1 MRANAHQE
9 DKNNEFLYEDYIK
22 NTIINIWQEAL
33 GIKEVRL
40 EDDFF
45 DLGGDSLAALQFI
58 AEIKKKLNLELEL
71 VNIKYPTLQNIIEI
85 LSNQS
90 KSGDKEK
97 SNLILIKKRS
107 MVTLLSLILV
117 HPIGGDIYFYRDLA
131 SCLPEEQTVYAIRSP
146 MLNGGKESKNIE
158 QIAEEYLKLLKKNQI
173 KPPYILGGSS
183 YGGIIAYHMAHKF

>member
-22 NTIINIWQEAL
+22 NTIINIWQEAF

-97 SNLILIKKRS
+97 SNLILIKKGSR
-107 MVTLLSLILV
+107 VTLLSLILV

-131 SCLPEEQTVYAIRSP
+131 SCLPEE
-146 MLNGGKESKNIE
+146 
-158 QIAEEYLKLLKKNQI
+158 
-173 KPPYILGGSS
+173 
-183 YGGIIAYHMAHKF
+183 

>member
-45 DLGGDSLAALQFI
+45 DLGGDSLAALHFI

-71 VNIKYPTLQNIIEI
+71 VNIKYPTLQNII
-85 LSNQS
+85 
-90 KSGDKEK
+90 
-97 SNLILIKKRS
+97 
-107 MVTLLSLILV
+107 
-117 HPIGGDIYFYRDLA
+117 
-131 SCLPEEQTVYAIRSP
+131 
-146 MLNGGKESKNIE
+146 NI
-158 QIAEEYLKLLKKNQI
+158 I
-173 KPPYILGGSS
+173 
-183 YGGIIAYHMAHKF
+183 

>member
-71 VNIKYPTLQNIIEI
+71 VNIKYPTLQNII
-85 LSNQS
+85 
-90 KSGDKEK
+90 
-97 SNLILIKKRS
+97 
-107 MVTLLSLILV
+107 
-117 HPIGGDIYFYRDLA
+117 
-131 SCLPEEQTVYAIRSP
+131 
-146 MLNGGKESKNIE
+146 NI
-158 QIAEEYLKLLKKNQI
+158 I
-173 KPPYILGGSS
+173 
-183 YGGIIAYHMAHKF
+183 